1 MKKLKIKRRR
11 PGTVRQA
18 NKSDYALHANVRETA
33 KEQSRKTYR
42 HNRGKD
48 FELGGATVLRSLEF
62 VDAEAQ
68 TLPVANTITAQV
80 ERLPVLRL
88 TNVAALLNVSYQTLW
103 RWTTETEQLPM
114 PVLVDQSTERG
125 YDVYHLEEVRI
136 MIGVIGEHLN
146 DFKYYRKDHDIPRN
160 KLVAQIDALRANNFN
175 EKGSTTHGNKIT
187 RKKTRR
193 RSKSKS
199 N

>member
-1 MKKLKIKRRR
+1 MKKLKIKRRS
-11 PGTVRQA
+11 PGTAKQVS
-18 NKSDYALHANVRETA
+18 KSKYALMPSVRETA
-33 KEQSRKTYR
+33 KEHSRKTYR
-42 HNRGKD
+42 NSKGKN
-48 FELGGATVLRSLEF
+48 FELGGATVLRSLKF
-62 VDAEAQ
+62 LDAEAQ
-68 TLPVANTITAQV
+68 VLPVVNKLTSGI
-80 ERLPVLRL
+80 EKLPVLRL

-146 DFKYYRKDHDIPRN
+146 DFKYYRKDHDIPRG
-160 KLVAQIDALRANNFN
+160 KLVDQINILRANNFN
-175 EKGSTTHGNKIT
+175 EKRTIDNATKNT

-193 RSKSKS
+193 SIRKS